1 MLKIIKAVIWNNSSE
16 VAHTEDFD
24 ELKKHSII
32 LLTASNYKS
41 FQLSPELQAE
51 WGKTILQQLAYN
63 VKYRREQTNLP
74 ITVPFVILK
83 GTSAA
88 QYYPNPLYR
97 LMGDIDIMTNRG
109 EDFEAA
115 YDALIKAGYRV
126 VKNCD
131 REIGL
136 AKNGI
141 IVEVH
146 RYFASLNDVEKAK
159 YLDDLIIENINPS
172 HVLPDLINGLVIL
185 EHISQHLE
193 NGLGLRQIIDW
204 MMFVHKCLPEDKW
217 PEFQQMA
224 RQIGLEMLAIVSTRM
239 CELYLGLPERSW
251 CQSADKRLCEQLM
264 DYVLACGNF
273 GKKRIN
279 DSDTVEFILSRSRN
293 PQLTYRLLQQRGE
306 VNWGAAKKHPILRP
320 FAWIYQAGRYFIR
333 GLKRDN
339 ALYEFSIEYAEAKKR
354 IELFEALGVKQT
366 TKGLVVYKNGK
377 YVKR

>member
-24 ELKKHSII
+24 ELKKHSIL

-51 WGKTILQQLAYN
+51 WEKTILQQLAYN

-273 GKKRIN
+273 GEKRIN

-306 VNWGAAKKHPILRP
+306 VNWEAAKKHPILRP
-320 FAWIYQAGRYFIR
+320 FAWIYQAGRYLIR